1 MKKADWASNH
11 NVLRNV
17 KKEIGEQKPST
28 VQWELHVKQQQ
39 NSYNKLGKHA
49 GSFLA
54 FFLTIS
60 SEKLLKLI
68 DKFNQKT
75 KISTLQLQ
83 YVTN

>member
-54 FFLTIS
+54 FF
-60 SEKLLKLI
+60 
-68 DKFNQKT
+68 
-75 KISTLQLQ
+75 
-83 YVTN
+83 